1 VRLGKASWKLA
12 ADGKLEAVRPDGD
25 VATLRL
31 VYIPAGDGL
40 AALTAAATPP
50 SSVDPERVGC
60 FRSSA
65 KR

>member
-1 VRLGKASWKLA
+1 MVA
-12 ADGKLEAVRPDGD
+12 RPSRPTGRD

-50 SSVDPERVGC
+50 SSVDPERVA
-60 FRSSA
+60 RISSGP
-65 KR
+65 